1 MSDVQDQ
8 IERVRAESDIPADDT
23 TEETLTADPAPDR
36 TRQFTHAGFSRMRTG
51 WIGDDRDKV
60 QELEA
65 LADQMVK
72 NRFAVAFAVIERIHR
87 TVRTQAAEVDERTGE
102 GRLLAFP
109 DGSPVWEKD
118 ELGAPAEDW
127 GLMSDRDR
135 KGLLMT
141 IATHMFEWELAGAS
155 AWAEAMYSKAIW
167 EQAFASGFT
176 ALPPGVVSGKP
187 TIDDRTQWGHKN
199 AAEDRYFALFESSL
213 SRKGDGILRAM
224 RGLQQV
230 LMNTAI
236 W

>member
-1 MSDVQDQ
+1 VSDVHDQ
-8 IERVRAESDIPADDT
+8 IERVREESGIPADDT
-23 TEETLTADPAPDR
+23 AEETLTADPPPDR
-36 TRQFTHAGFSRMRTG
+36 TRQFTHQGFSRMRTG
-51 WIGDDRDKV
+51 WIGDDHEKV

-72 NRFAVAFAVIERIHR
+72 NRFQVAFAVIERIHR
-87 TVRTQAAEVDERTGE
+87 SVRTQAASEETGE
-102 GRLLAFP
+102 LLAYP
-109 DGSPVWEKD
+109 DGTPMWKKD
-118 ELGAPAEDW
+118 ELGAPEEDW
-127 GLMSDRDR
+127 GMLSDRDR
-135 KGLLMT
+135 RGLLFT

-224 RGLQQV
+224 RGLQRI
-230 LMNTAI
+230 LENTAI